1 MMLIRRRMKITSK
14 MKLDDLYFGVVMNPM
29 SYTKY
34 SDRNNLTTYNI
45 FDSYRVK
52 WSVATY
58 VAMTAKKKAEVSDPL
73 RFCFGDT
80 WGRTEWEF
88 IVCPWPY
95 TNEDTIDLVGKKVDI
110 FSMYVEPN
118 AELLMDLVNRV
129 TKTSAKA
136 WLKAE
141 KERRKQ

>member
-1 MMLIRRRMKITSK
+1 MKITAK
-14 MKLDDLYFGVVMNPM
+14 MKLDDLYFGIVMNPM

-58 VAMTAKKKAEVSDPL
+58 VAMTAKQKAQVSDPL
-73 RFCFGDT
+73 TFCFGDT

-95 TNEDTIDLVGKKVDI
+95 KDEDTIDLVGRKVDV
-110 FSMYVEPN
+110 FNMYVKPN

-141 KERRKQ
+141 KERRGQ